1 MRIFGLLILVVFL
14 ATMQTHS
21 IRLPMPYGTG
31 FPVWFKPMKGTFI
44 SFKYAHDFQM
54 DSFKKDNSPEE
65 ADPENLTEA
74 MKKAR
79 SWFLVLSRMKRV
91 FANHHE

>member
-1 MRIFGLLILVVFL
+1 MHLIFKWILL
-14 ATMQTHS
+14 
-21 IRLPMPYGTG
+21 
-31 FPVWFKPMKGTFI
+31 
-44 SFKYAHDFQM
+44 
-54 DSFKKDNSPEE
+54 KKDNSLEE
-65 ADPENLTEA
+65 VEPENLTEV

>member
-1 MRIFGLLILVVFL
+1 MHMIFKWIL
-14 ATMQTHS
+14 
-21 IRLPMPYGTG
+21 
-31 FPVWFKPMKGTFI
+31 
-44 SFKYAHDFQM
+44 
-54 DSFKKDNSPEE
+54 FKKDNSPEE

-79 SWFLVLSRMKRV
+79 SWFLVLSRMKRA

>member
-1 MRIFGLLILVVFL
+1 
-14 ATMQTHS
+14 
-21 IRLPMPYGTG
+21 
-31 FPVWFKPMKGTFI
+31 
-44 SFKYAHDFQM
+44 M

-79 SWFLVLSRMKRV
+79 SWFLVLSRMKRA